1 MLGYLAVEAKPISR
15 SYLAQLFW
23 EDKSEARGRGNLS
36 RVINN
41 LTKLLPGWLL
51 VDYHTVQL
59 NPTFVDQTDI
69 SSFKTYLA
77 QGSLGDLVRAVML
90 YRGDLMADLTLLDCP
105 EFDIWLSGE
114 RERWQRQAVQA
125 LQQIIDHYLSRSEY
139 DVAISFVE
147 RLLDIT
153 PWREESHQQMMM
165 ILARIGQRSAAL
177 TQYEICRRVLTQEF
191 GVEPSAET
199 TELYNRIKAVALKP
213 QHNLPAQPTPFVGR
227 ETELGRATHHLSDP
241 DCRLLTLIGPG
252 GIGKTRLA
260 LQATQLITQYH
271 YIAFLHGIY
280 FVSLAPVQSVDLLAS
295 TIADTIGLSL
305 YGAAKPDRRLL
316 DYLHHKEMLLVLDN
330 FEHLLDGVEL
340 IRQILEQAP
349 DVKILVT
356 SRTRLNLR
364 WEWLYEVNGLPFED
378 TFTHGSSP
386 PRGVSQMLPTQP
398 LSALVLFEHIARRH
412 KSDFSISDQNRTI
425 VTRIC
430 QLVDGTPLGVELA
443 ASQIQTHSCEE
454 IVQGIEQNLD
464 FLTTSLHDV
473 PSRHQS
479 LRAVFDYS
487 WRFLTE
493 QAQQVFCRLTVLE
506 GGFGLDAAEYVAN
519 ATGQIIAAL
528 VRHSFLQQHRSG
540 RYEIHERLKQY
551 GYEKLKSSQQNYL
564 LAKNKHCTYFAD
576 YLKQREL
583 HIGGRQNESLHQIN
597 VEIRNIQGAWRWALR
612 QKQTKTV
619 LKLSQ
624 GLFEFYDLK
633 GWFKEGKDTFE
644 HALKSFTGNLPLEE
658 YVKIS
663 EVSDDESLA
672 CDKILYAYSWYSV
685 RLGGLNEGIRVVE
698 QGLAISQKVSTPEGL
713 NNEALLL
720 TLKGIASWQIGDYQA
735 AQESLQLSINL
746 SKKIQNS
753 FTLISSLSHLGITA
767 CAIGEITKAYKAH
780 QECFLICK
788 ESAELIGLSCGYI
801 YLGQVAYLM
810 KDYEQA
816 VSLLQEGIKLGETI
830 DYLFIVGVGL
840 AYLGYTISMMG
851 KLDQAIHHCQ
861 KGLSIFNEFEETY
874 GQTLVLNYLGHIQWT
889 TEAYQDSRKSFRAAL
904 NIA

>member
-1 MLGYLAVEAKPISR
+1 MQLLGPVQVEQNGVVVNGFVSRKAVAVLGYLAVEAKPISR

-177 TQYEICRRVLTQEF
+177 IQYEICRRVLTQEF

-386 PRGVSQMLPTQP
+386 PRGVSQTLPTQP

-464 FLTTSLHDV
+464 FLTTSLHDIL
-473 PSRHQS
+473 PRHRS

-487 WRFLTE
+487 WSFLPDE
-493 QAQQVFCRLTVLE
+493 AQQAFGRLAIFE
-506 GGFGLDAAEYVAN
+506 GGFEMDAAEQVAGASLRLITVLIN
-519 ATGQIIAAL
+519 HSLLQPVTSERYTMHDL
-528 VRHSFLQQHRSG
+528 VRLYG
-540 RYEIHERLKQY
+540 R
-551 GYEKLKSSQQNYL
+551 EKLTAVPEEYEATKTSHGCYYL
-564 LAKNKHCTYFAD
+564 NF
-576 YLKQREL
+576 
-583 HIGGRQNESLHQIN
+583 LHQIDMYHTRTRETVTFHKDLEINN
-597 VEIRNIQGAWRWALR
+597 VRAAWEWAIEQGRVDELEN
-612 QKQTKTV
+612 
-619 LKLSQ
+619 SGM
-624 GLFEFYDLK
+624 GLFELYELR
-633 GWFKEGKDTFE
+633 GWY
-644 HALKSFTGNLPLEE
+644 H
-658 YVKIS
+658 
-663 EVSDDESLA
+663 
-672 CDKILYAYSWYSV
+672 
-685 RLGGLNEGIRVVE
+685 
-698 QGLAISQKVSTPEGL
+698 
-713 NNEALLL
+713 EALTVFELALDKVKTIYDSAPVQRGFEKSELSHMYGRFLAWKSWFIIRIGNFKQAQKFLHQALSLL
-720 TLKGIASWQIGDYQA
+720 DDATGETRPSAAFPLYQLGLIEWYLGNYSGAKQYLDQALYISRNQNELMVKALTIFHLGLTAYAVGDYVDA
-735 AQESLQLSINL
+735 RRR
-746 SKKIQNS
+746 
-753 FTLISSLSHLGITA
+753 
-767 CAIGEITKAYKAH
+767 H
-780 QECFLICK
+780 QECLSLCEEFDEQNTIGFSYIC
-788 ESAELIGLSCGYI
+788 
-801 YLGQVAYLM
+801 LGRVEYAL
-810 KDYEQA
+810 ENC
-816 VSLLQEGIKLGETI
+816 
-830 DYLFIVGVGL
+830 
-840 AYLGYTISMMG
+840 
-851 KLDQAIHHCQ
+851 DQA
-861 KGLSIFNEFEETY
+861 K
-874 GQTLVLNYLGHIQWT
+874 YLI
-889 TEAYQDSRKSFRAAL
+889 E
-904 NIA
+904 